1 MSFLV
6 VFWEHSLDG
15 ILEHEVASGGWNVS
29 DAVGN
34 ISSPEGSG
42 SDFTDM
48 SLEAITH
55 SSVSLHF
62 SGNDLW
68 VGVLGLDGKLDLLK
82 WGGHGLGDSSGDTS
96 SGEVDKWIWLGCVRH
111 GCVFLILR
119 IN

>member
-15 ILEHEVASGGWNVS
+15 ILEHEVASGSWNVS

-42 SDFTDM
+42 SDFTNM

-55 SSVSLHF
+55 SSVSFHF

-68 VGVLGLDGKLDLLK
+68 VGILGLNGKLNLLK
-82 WGGHGLGDSSGDTS
+82 WGCNGLGNSSGDSS

-111 GCVFLILR
+111 GLI
-119 IN
+119 